1 MRKLKFEGGVESKL
15 AESEILDTARS
26 QGPPPLTGVET
37 LQHRYLIL
45 GTAGSSRAWLDSEQV
60 FVGFPLL
67 LSIHPKSAI
76 PPPAHLEK
84 PGGFLCEPSSVERSE
99 VARKERMLIALLR
112 SPVLGLSNSG

>member
-26 QGPPPLTGVET
+26 LGPPPLSGVET

-60 FVGFPLL
+60 LWGFPFYYPLT
-67 LSIHPKSAI
+67 PKVLFLHQLTWKSLAVSTVSPAQGSAQK
-76 PPPAHLEK
+76 LQ
-84 PGGFLCEPSSVERSE
+84 G
-99 VARKERMLIALLR
+99 RKEC
-112 SPVLGLSNSG
+112 